1 MSIFLNPA
9 WVFYIALRAERTLVM
24 EILILAV
31 IMLVVTLATAVL
43 SIFFNP

>member
-1 MSIFLNPA
+1 LH
-9 WVFYIALRAERTLVM
+9 AERALFM

-31 IMLVVTLATAVL
+31 IMLIVVLATAVV